1 MSFCN
6 KKPKSEIYVT
16 LSKHH
21 KQIRRYIKS
30 NLKKTMD
37 INVDKELAQLEPS
50 FQLLQYYRKKVTQF
64 DKEHDDMLNMLHK

>member
-1 MSFCN
+1 
-6 KKPKSEIYVT
+6 
-16 LSKHH
+16 
-21 KQIRRYIKS
+21 
-30 NLKKTMD
+30 MD